1 MNDDGKGLLLDCST
15 TYLEFPQ
22 RVYDLYTQP
31 EALDALDNHKLI
43 FVLRDP
49 LEQEMA
55 IYNEKK
61 KAYFEAEDKNKEGSY
76 FSSLLKADGELMS
89 FEQYSLQVLRKMI
102 QIKAEFHTTGLYG
115 QHLQTWTK
123 LFKRN
128 QILVLSYDEVRSNYK
143 KLQWR
148 IEQFLQVRMNNV
160 GGIGLPDDDPRRGDI
175 PTTAIRL
182 LEPMFHESNEML
194 YDLLND
200 KSRPSMEQHPFPRFA
215 HSIVIKTHFDT
226 VLPNVLFI
234 GFQKAGTSAV
244 RCDHF

>member
-1 MNDDGKGLLLDCST
+1 
-15 TYLEFPQ
+15 
-22 RVYDLYTQP
+22 
-31 EALDALDNHKLI
+31 
-43 FVLRDP
+43 
-49 LEQEMA
+49 MA
-55 IYNEKK
+55 IYNDKK
-61 KAYFEAEDKNKEGSY
+61 KAYFEADDKNKEGSY

-160 GGIGLPDDDPRRGDI
+160 GGIGLPDDDPRRGE
-175 PTTAIRL
+175 PAVPRRGHRPRL
-182 LEPMFHESNEML
+182 QVADPARLTVT
-194 YDLLND
+194 DR
-200 KSRPSMEQHPFPRFA
+200 KPSAPAR
-215 HSIVIKTHFDT
+215 
-226 VLPNVLFI
+226 
-234 GFQKAGTSAV
+234 AV
-244 RCDHF
+244 RSPSNPPPRG